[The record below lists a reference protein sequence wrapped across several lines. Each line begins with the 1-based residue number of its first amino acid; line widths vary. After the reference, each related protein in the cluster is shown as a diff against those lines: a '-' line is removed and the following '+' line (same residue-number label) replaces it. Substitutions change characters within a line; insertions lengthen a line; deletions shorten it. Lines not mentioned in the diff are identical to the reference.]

1 MKEQGHTGMYVSIAS
16 RTEAPHVRKRLVP
29 MMFNTPFKNFVR
41 GDEFWRNLPAKLVE
55 LDAGEFY

>member
-1 MKEQGHTGMYVSIAS
+1 MYVSIAS